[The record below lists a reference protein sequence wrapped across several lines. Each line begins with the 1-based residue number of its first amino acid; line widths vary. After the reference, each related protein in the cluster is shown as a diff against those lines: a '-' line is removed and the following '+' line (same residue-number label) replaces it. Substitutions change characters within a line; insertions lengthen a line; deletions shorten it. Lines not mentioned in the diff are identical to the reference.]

1 MYAQY
6 LTNGKQLNFEKPQ
19 VMGIIN
25 LTPDSFFDGGK
36 YNSINA
42 ILKDVEQKITEGA
55 TIIDIGAASSKQ
67 NAIQLTA
74 KEEIE
79 RLKGPLNKIREEFP
93 NTIISVD
100 TYWSEV
106 AEYVINNG
114 ADVINDISAGEID
127 KYLLSTVAKYDVP
140 YIMMHMQGTPQN
152 MQNNPSYE
160 NVVTEVLDFFTK
172 KIEVCKQL
180 GIEKTIIDVGFGF
193 GKTIEHNY
201 QLLTNLSSFTSLKKP
216 LLVGLSRKSMIYK
229 LLNTTPQY
237 ALNGTTVLNTLALQ
251 QGVNILRV
259 HDVKEAKEAIDLI
272 DFSNTMG

>member
-55 TIIDIGAASSKQ
+55 TIIDIGAASSKP
-67 NAIQLTA
+67 NATQLTA

-127 KYLLSTVAKYDVP
+127 KYMLSTVAKYDVP

-160 NVVTEVLDFFTK
+160 NVVTEVLDFFYK
-172 KIEVCKQL
+172 K
-180 GIEKTIIDVGFGF
+180 
-193 GKTIEHNY
+193 NR
-201 QLLTNLSSFTSLKKP
+201 
-216 LLVGLSRKSMIYK
+216 GL
-229 LLNTTPQY
+229 
-237 ALNGTTVLNTLALQ
+237 
-251 QGVNILRV
+251 
-259 HDVKEAKEAIDLI
+259 
-272 DFSNTMG
+272 